1 MQDELCDLLHFLLIL
16 GELAIVPYDD
26 EIYRQQEKDFIVHEY
41 GLELSQM
48 PNNLHFITLQ
58 YFNMETN
65 YKLNESGVLSV
76 FIEDKIYKYDIA
88 DNKSQARINELIEL
102 SKQIH
107 II

>member
-1 MQDELCDLLHFLLIL
+1 
-16 GELAIVPYDD
+16 
-26 EIYRQQEKDFIVHEY
+26 
-41 GLELSQM
+41 
-48 PNNLHFITLQ
+48 
-58 YFNMETN
+58 METN